1 MRKLVCVLLALVCA
15 FAFTACG
22 ETSVDGN
29 GGNNGNSTVVT
40 PGGDTGN
47 GGGQTEKDRMGT
59 EADLNGIIA
68 LYGDKCIAN
77 ASRFFIPDE
86 IFSAEFEC
94 VILDKE
100 QTVNIV
106 VNRNFYTFT
115 PALDGNKIVG
125 GIFVK
130 LTIKWRS
137 TGEIVN
143 EPAYFNYG
151 LMFSEFQSVDYTVS
165 NPYNNE
171 IWTLKRMG
179 DTPNIVFEI
188 EVANTDSGKQD
199 DTDDNNN
206 PEKPPTEGLKYELL
220 DDDTYMVSDYNGTAI
235 EVIIPSTYNGK
246 PVTSIGDYAFYNCT
260 SLTSI
265 TIPDSVTSIGDNAF
279 HGCSSLTSIEIP
291 ASITSIGEGTF
302 SNCSSLKTIY
312 CKCEESNKPDGWS
325 EAWKGNCTA
334 TVVWGYKS
342 K

>member
-143 EPAYFNYG
+143 EPAYYNYG

-179 DTPNIVFEI
+179 NTPNIVFEI

-206 PEKPPTEGLKYELL
+206 PEKPPTEGLKYTLL
-220 DDDTYMVSDYNGTAI
+220 ADDIYEVTGYDGTATEI
-235 EVIIPSTYNGK
+235 NIPSTYNGK

-265 TIPDSVTSIGDNAF
+265 TIPASV
-279 HGCSSLTSIEIP
+279 
-291 ASITSIGEGTF
+291 TSIGEGTF

>member
-86 IFSAEFEC
+86 ILSAEFEC

-143 EPAYFNYG
+143 EPDYFNYG

-171 IWTLKRMG
+171 IWMLKRMG
-179 DTPNIVFEI
+179 NTPNIVFEI

-220 DDDTYMVSDYNGTAI
+220 DDDTYMVSSYKGTATDI
-235 EVIIPSTYNGK
+235 VIPSTHNGK
-246 PVTSIGDYAFYNCT
+246 
-260 SLTSI
+260 
-265 TIPDSVTSIGDNAF
+265 SVTSIRECAFMMRSSLTSVSIPDSITSIGGSAF
-279 HGCSSLTSIEIP
+279 HGCSSLTSIKIP
-291 ASITSIGEGTF
+291 ASVTSIGEGTF

-325 EAWKGNCTA
+325 ETWKGNCTA

>member
-1 MRKLVCVLLALVCA
+1 M
-15 FAFTACG
+15 
-22 ETSVDGN
+22 
-29 GGNNGNSTVVT
+29 
-40 PGGDTGN
+40 
-47 GGGQTEKDRMGT
+47 
-59 EADLNGIIA
+59 
-68 LYGDKCIAN
+68 
-77 ASRFFIPDE
+77 
-86 IFSAEFEC
+86 
-94 VILDKE
+94 
-100 QTVNIV
+100 
-106 VNRNFYTFT
+106 
-115 PALDGNKIVG
+115 
-125 GIFVK
+125 K
-130 LTIKWRS
+130 LTIKRRS

-179 DTPNIVFEI
+179 NTPNIVFEI

-206 PEKPPTEGLKYELL
+206 PEKPLTEGLKYELL

-246 PVTSIGDYAFYNCT
+246 PVTSIGDYVFENCS

-265 TIPDSVTSIGDNAF
+265 TIPDSITSIGDNAF

-291 ASITSIGEGTF
+291 ASVTSIGEGTF

-325 EAWKGNCTA
+325 DAWKGNCTA

>member
-1 MRKLVCVLLALVCA
+1 
-15 FAFTACG
+15 
-22 ETSVDGN
+22 
-29 GGNNGNSTVVT
+29 
-40 PGGDTGN
+40 
-47 GGGQTEKDRMGT
+47 
-59 EADLNGIIA
+59 
-68 LYGDKCIAN
+68 
-77 ASRFFIPDE
+77 
-86 IFSAEFEC
+86 
-94 VILDKE
+94 
-100 QTVNIV
+100 
-106 VNRNFYTFT
+106 
-115 PALDGNKIVG
+115 
-125 GIFVK
+125 
-130 LTIKWRS
+130 
-137 TGEIVN
+137 
-143 EPAYFNYG
+143 
-151 LMFSEFQSVDYTVS
+151 MFSEFQSVDYTVS

-179 DTPNIVFEI
+179 NTPNIVFEI

-246 PVTSIGDYAFYNCT
+246 PVTSIGRDAFEN
-260 SLTSI
+260 
-265 TIPDSVTSIGDNAF
+265 
-279 HGCSSLTSIEIP
+279 CSSLTSIEIP
-291 ASITSIGEGTF
+291 DSVTSIGEGTF